1 MRLNNISFPYLVLR
15 RGSDDIVP
23 QLPEDCVSI
32 SVTKT
37 ETEYTFDIALKYDN
51 PEIEALVKI
60 GKAIH
65 CCEIDCPKTVWR
77 EAFQSKSP
85 TFSIRVPRRN
95 LSGNINFSSFI
106 SVIEPIKDYTNSGF
120 NSDYDGA
127 KFDMEPGDILIGFP
141 IVPHHID
148 IKYDK
153 LQAAG
158 SFIIIREDAETDI
171 TNYSFDHDK
180 IEINIPT
187 EMFKQYQNGLKTNF
201 AEIMHSSIAFNALTC
216 ALYELPNCND
226 SLLWVQAIKYRL
238 QHEVPEDYDPETGKV
253 ENVPSV
259 ANKLLRDPYKRLF
272 NKLTEQIENDI
283 EE

>member
-127 KFDMEPGDILIGFP
+127 KFDMEPGDILVGFP